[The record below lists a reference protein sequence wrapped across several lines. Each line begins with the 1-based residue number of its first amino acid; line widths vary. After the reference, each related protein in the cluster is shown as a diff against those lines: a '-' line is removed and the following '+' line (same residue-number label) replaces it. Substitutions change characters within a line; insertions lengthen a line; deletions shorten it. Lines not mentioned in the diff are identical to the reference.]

1 MRRYILLLS
10 IVFLLSGCAITRR
23 TASKKFLDEKGNV
36 IKQAEDIVILTP
48 EQRLPE
54 YEKLTF
60 RIRWLGLHVGDVTL
74 EIKGMQEVNGRS
86 AYVLEAAFKS
96 NAFLSAIYKINDR
109 FVSYMD
115 VEKLCSLRHEVYRSE
130 GNYKKDAA
138 TDFDHENKKAHFKN
152 YLDKSEKTFDIPSG
166 VQDTLSACYY
176 FMLLPLKEGDRI
188 EYTVCNNEENY
199 QLIGVVESKAFI
211 KTVPFGEKQA
221 FHVQPYARLK
231 GEKVEKGNLRAYF
244 GCDKRRLPLLGVL
257 KGPVFTEVTIAL
269 IKAEYKSQKEQP

>member
-1 MRRYILLLS
+1 MRKYIFWLLLIL
-10 IVFLLSGCAITRR
+10 IVSGCAITRR

-36 IKQAEDIVILTP
+36 IKRAQDIVIQAP

-60 RIRWLGLHVGDVTL
+60 RIRWMGLHVGDVTF
-74 EIKGMQEVNGRS
+74 EIKGVQDINGKS

-96 NAFLSAIYKINDR
+96 NAFLSALYKIDDR

-115 VEKLCSLRHEVYRSE
+115 VEKLCSLRHEVYRRE
-130 GNYKKDAA
+130 GFYKKDAV

-152 YLDKSEKTFDIPSG
+152 YLDKSEKNFDIPDG

-176 FMLLPLKEGDRI
+176 FMLLPLKEKDRI

-199 QLIGVVESKAFI
+199 QLIGAVESKVFI
-211 KTVPFGEKQA
+211 KTVPFGERQA
-221 FHVQPYARLK
+221 FLIQPYAKLN
-231 GEKVEKGNLRAYF
+231 GQKVEKGNLRAYF
-244 GCDKRRLPLLGVL
+244 DCDRRRLPLLAVL

-269 IKAEYKSQKEQP
+269 IKAEYISQKDQP

>member
-1 MRRYILLLS
+1 MRRYIFWLLL
-10 IVFLLSGCAITRR
+10 IFLVSGCAITRR
-23 TASKKFLDEKGNV
+23 TSSKKFLDEKGNV
-36 IKQAEDIVILTP
+36 IKRAQDIVIQAP

-74 EIKGMQEVNGRS
+74 EIKGIQNINGRS

-96 NAFLSAIYKINDR
+96 NVFLSVIYKINDR

-115 VEKLCSLRHEVYRSE
+115 VEKLCSLRHEVYRRE
-130 GNYKKDAA
+130 GFYKKDAV

-152 YLDKSEKTFDIPSG
+152 FLDKSEKNFDIPAG

-199 QLIGVVESKAFI
+199 QLIGVVESKVFIETVAFR
-211 KTVPFGEKQA
+211 EKQA
-221 FHVQPYARLK
+221 FHIQPYAKLK
-231 GEKVEKGNLRAYF
+231 GKKVEKGNLRAYF

-269 IKAEYKSQKEQP
+269 IKTEY